1 MVMCCSALAWVSS
14 GIVSL
19 NFDISSAKIYPYIFI
34 GRFGNQMS
42 QYIGAI
48 AFAKGLDRTL
58 VLPPFVKYRPMT
70 AGSVSCVLCNVYAS
84 KCMCV
89 FY

>member
-1 MVMCCSALAWVSS
+1 MATYCSVLAWVSS
-14 GIVSL
+14 GRGLSRGQTFHSKVSY
-19 NFDISSAKIYPYIFI
+19 NTSTCGNCSV

-58 VLPPFVKYRPMT
+58 VLPPFVRYRPMT
-70 AGSVSCVLCNVYAS
+70 AGSVS
-84 KCMCV
+84 
-89 FY
+89 

>member
-1 MVMCCSALAWVSS
+1 MCFV
-14 GIVSL
+14 
-19 NFDISSAKIYPYIFI
+19 
-34 GRFGNQMS
+34 GRFGNQVT

-70 AGSVSCVLCNVYAS
+70 AGSVS
-84 KCMCV
+84 
-89 FY
+89 

>member
-1 MVMCCSALAWVSS
+1 M
-14 GIVSL
+14 IVL
-19 NFDISSAKIYPYIFI
+19 FDT

-42 QYIGAI
+42 QYIGAL

-70 AGSVSCVLCNVYAS
+70 AVSVS
-84 KCMCV
+84 
-89 FY
+89 